1 MRSNLSARVY
11 LVRNRRRVGV
21 LIIAVALFVVMQY
34 LVAYLLSS
42 ATAPLYSSEVKLT
55 EKLQTIYM
63 RYEQETQMDARF
75 TEIVAKDF
83 ETISNHLRR
92 NEKVDHVISM
102 ADTYVTLMSLT
113 GGNGI
118 LVSLVSTEDR
128 DILIDYLDCSLISGE
143 LPDAPGEVML
153 DRRTAAN
160 ADLQV
165 GDTFSSDMFT
175 VAGIMETFSYFGI
188 GIPPE
193 GLPKT
198 NALILS
204 DGKDVDYNAMFD
216 GNEDIDLQGTI
227 IINDNVSQ
235 PEWYHEDIEGSLGN
249 SSYFITLISAVIVG
263 ICLVIVLGMY
273 MRDRH
278 EEWCLLYSIGFS
290 GKEIYGC
297 AFRELL
303 MTFTLGTVIGAILSA
318 LGVLL
323 MRNLMFEPD
332 GLVTFTLM
340 PDKMLS
346 ILCVLVLM
354 IGICQIS
361 IITALR
367 RIRTVDAIEEDTF

>member
-42 ATAPLYSSEVKLT
+42 ATAPLYSSEVELT

-63 RYEQETQMDARF
+63 RYEQETQMNARF

-83 ETISNHLRR
+83 ETISNHLRK
-92 NEKVDHVISM
+92 NEKADHVISM
-102 ADTYVTLMSLT
+102 ADTYVTLRSLT

-128 DILIDYLDCSLISGE
+128 DILMDYLDCSLISGE
-143 LPDAPGEVML
+143 LPDEPGEVML

-160 ADLQV
+160 AELLV
-165 GDTFSSDMFT
+165 GDTFSSDLFT
-175 VAGIMETFSYFGI
+175 VVGIMETSSYFGI

-204 DGKDVDYNAMFD
+204 DGKGVDYNDMFD

-227 IINDNVSQ
+227 IINDNISQ
-235 PEWYHEDIEGSLGN
+235 PAWYHEDIEGSLGN

-303 MTFTLGTVIGAILSA
+303 MTFALGTVIGAFLSA

-332 GLVTFTLM
+332 GLVTFVLM
-340 PDKMLS
+340 PDKILA